1 MTKHRQST
9 FALTLM
15 SVTALVVAAWTSS
28 AIADKPAKT
37 IQELSEKRYMYDVF
51 RRQANRPEHQAA
63 LIAVV
68 QTLEGSQVM
77 HGLIFLQT
85 KEEGHH
91 GKGIVC
97 GHSDP
102 RPSRANSEGQS
113 MESTDAALECHQHIG
128 GLKETLTI
136 GAIDSEFCDDLRQR
150 VTLDDDHRTPDGKNP
165 IATPEECSEMDP
177 PRNCVCYEIKHEPPR
192 DGVGPDSPPN
202 SGSGTGGHN

>member
-136 GAIDSEFCDDLRQR
+136 GAIDSAFCETLRR
-150 VTLDDDHRTPDGKNP
+150 NIDGNADRHTPDGKNP
-165 IATPEECSEMDP
+165 VAKPGECKNKYSKGG
-177 PRNCVCYEIKHEPPR
+177 CVCYEIEDDK
-192 DGVGPDSPPN
+192 PDFPPN